1 MPARIFKRV
10 GQPNKKHINGDFPG
24 RPVVKTQHIHCKG
37 CGFNPWSRNQ
47 DSACC
52 IVWQKKKNSVDVN
65 EKKMADGN
73 SIRRELS
80 FSC

>member
-1 MPARIFKRV
+1 MV
-10 GQPNKKHINGDFPG
+10 GQPTKKHINGDFPG
-24 RPVVKTQHIHCKG
+24 CPVVKTQHFHCKG

-52 IVWQKKKNSVDVN
+52 MVRQKKNKILFMSVNRKWQMEIVV
-65 EKKMADGN
+65 
-73 SIRRELS
+73 RRELS

>member
-10 GQPNKKHINGDFPG
+10 GQPTKKRINGNFPCC
-24 RPVVKTQHIHCKG
+24 PVVKTQHFHCKG

-52 IVWQKKKNSVDVN
+52 MVWQKKKKKNAVHVS
-65 EKKMADGN
+65 EQKMADGN
-73 SIRRELS
+73 SSKKGIV
-80 FSC
+80 